1 MSSRSRRVKPEAW
14 KAGDVVWV
22 QYKAGPA
29 RGTLD
34 KRLGE
39 TTWNVSF
46 DDGEETQIIEC
57 LLLREQPTEEESGGD
72 DDAPATVTPVRKKQ
86 KRSGG
91 CGPTI
96 SADCGAPRDKRIA
109 KLFYQFLW
117 FRATQRRRMYPRE
130 RVVGSG
136 KEAGILGRTSCGW
149 PNGAIS
155 DATSTAETA

>member
-14 KAGDVVWV
+14 KAGDVAWV
-22 QYKAGPA
+22 KYKAGPA

-72 DDAPATVTPVRKKQ
+72 DDALVIVTPVRKKQ

-91 CGPTI
+91 SGPT
-96 SADCGAPRDKRIA
+96 AGCGAPRDKHKT
-109 KLFYQFLW
+109 KLLSWLFMRVTGSRRWEKQTAGA
-117 FRATQRRRMYPRE
+117 ATDDNIQ
-130 RVVGSG
+130 
-136 KEAGILGRTSCGW
+136 T
-149 PNGAIS
+149 
-155 DATSTAETA
+155 ATAH